1 MVNLVK
7 KETITAG
14 PPARCSRHDITL
26 SVHIRTNVMTLGKYP
41 NHHIWPSFRSG
52 WGHDTSDSGCLR
64 RKGCNTIWRDNI
76 VRFSG
81 NVLWKRVPKQE
92 FILNSRGGWGGGWW
106 AQRQFIEIY
115 KKVDFHN
122 YVNKEIPCFNSND
135 IMLYARVKHTP
146 SIISWK
152 VCPKYDLRQQ
162 DQC

>member
-14 PPARCSRHDITL
+14 PPARCARHDITL

-64 RKGCNTIWRDNI
+64 RKGCNTIWRDDI

-92 FILNSRGGWGGGWW
+92 FILNSRGGWGGGWGT
-106 AQRQFIEIY
+106 QRHIFKIS
-115 KKVDFHN
+115 KRMDFHN
-122 YVNKEIPCFNSND
+122 YVNKEITFVISND
-135 IMLYARVKHTP
+135 IMMYARGKTYTIKHWLKGAP
-146 SIISWK
+146 EIWAG
-152 VCPKYDLRQQ
+152 LH